1 MMYKNLLAVVLLVYS
16 VFGLGWLDILDQPFP
31 KPQPEPTPAKI
42 IDVNTPS
49 AEVERRVNVFSEIVT
64 DPSDRAKVA
73 IFNYEFANRVI
84 SYEADSQQVNDIYTL
99 AGKTFFETTLL
110 DKYDGLSENI
120 VYLLQECIGDDNHVL
135 SPEEKNKLNE
145 YFMGVAWALIQTQKG

>member
-1 MMYKNLLAVVLLVYS
+1 M
-16 VFGLGWLDILDQPFP
+16 
-31 KPQPEPTPAKI
+31 
-42 IDVNTPS
+42 
-49 AEVERRVNVFSEIVT
+49 
-64 DPSDRAKVA
+64 
-73 IFNYEFANRVI
+73 I

-145 YFMGVAWALIQTQKG
+145 YFMGVAWALIQSQKG